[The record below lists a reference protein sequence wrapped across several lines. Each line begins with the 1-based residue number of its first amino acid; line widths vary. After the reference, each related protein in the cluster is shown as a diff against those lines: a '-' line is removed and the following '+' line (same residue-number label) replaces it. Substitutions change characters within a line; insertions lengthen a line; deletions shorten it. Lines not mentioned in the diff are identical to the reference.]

1 MILPNAQRAFIDDG
15 KLVEYSLAT
24 DHPVGANKALLFS
37 RVLGFTVRDAD
48 KLRRLILEAILI
60 HDATLGLRNEFGQ
73 RYAVDFPVKTE
84 VGSAVVRSAWIIRT
98 GENFPR
104 LTSCFVLPN

>member
-1 MILPNAQRAFIDDG
+1 MLPNAERAFIDEA
-15 KLVEYSLAT
+15 KLLEYTLAA
-24 DHPVGANKALLFS
+24 DHPVGANKAFLFS
-37 RVLGFTVRDAD
+37 RVLGFTVRDAE

-60 HDATLGLRNEFGQ
+60 HDATIGLRNEFGQ

-84 VGSAVVRSAWIIRT
+84 VGSAVVRSAWIIHK

-104 LTSCFVLPN
+104 LTSCFVLPK

>member
-1 MILPNAQRAFIDDG
+1 MLPNAEGAYIDEA
-15 KLVEYSLAT
+15 KLVEYSLAIS
-24 DHPVGANKALLFS
+24 HPVGANKALLFS

-48 KLRRLILEAILI
+48 KLRRLILEAIFI
-60 HDATLGLRNEFGQ
+60 HDATIGLHNEFGQ

-84 VGSAVVRSAWIIRT
+84 VGSAVVRSAWIIRK

-104 LTSCFVLPN
+104 LTSCFVLPK

>member
-1 MILPNAQRAFIDDG
+1 MLPNAESAFIDEA
-15 KLVEYSLAT
+15 KLVEYSLAA

-48 KLRRLILEAILI
+48 NLRRLILEAIFI
-60 HDATLGLRNEFGQ
+60 HDATIGLHNEFGQ

-84 VGSAVVRSAWIIRT
+84 VGSAVVRSAWIIRK